1 MIISIIGAGSIG
13 GAVARSLVKSRVA
26 ERIIASRRHVERIMN
41 LKELGVLVTSDNRK
55 AAEDADVIIIC
66 VKPKDVGS
74 VIRETRDSIAGK
86 LVISMAAAISL
97 NFLEKMAPEAKFVRV
112 MPNLAVLVQES
123 FSAYSA
129 SRKLSEDERIIV
141 EKVLGAL
148 GRFVEVPE
156 EMMDIITALSGCA
169 PGYLAFIVKALID
182 ASVRTGLP
190 EDIALKAAAQSMIGT
205 GKLILEAGL
214 SISEIIRM
222 VATPGGV
229 TEEILK
235 RMERSGLAEK
245 MGSALEA
252 GVEKSNRIAESLN
265 LIGSG

>member
-26 ERIIASRRHVERIMN
+26 ERVMASRRHVERIMN
-41 LKELGVLVTSDNRK
+41 LKKIGIHVTDDNRK
-55 AAEDADVIIIC
+55 AAKDADVIIIC

-74 VIRETRDSIAGK
+74 VIKEIRDYIAGK
-86 LVISMAAAISL
+86 LVISMAAAVSL
-97 NFLEKMAPEAKFVRV
+97 NLLERMAPEAKFIRV

-129 SRKLSEDERIIV
+129 SRKLSEDERAIV
-141 EKVLGAL
+141 KKILDVL

-156 EMMDIITALSGCA
+156 EMMDVITALSGCA
-169 PGYLAFIVKALID
+169 PGYLAFIIKALID
-182 ASVRTGLP
+182 VSVRMGLP
-190 EDIALKAAAQSMIGT
+190 EDTALRAAAQSMIGT

-214 SISEIIRM
+214 SIPEIIRM

-235 RMERSGLAEK
+235 RMEGSGLAEK

-252 GVEKSNRIAESLN
+252 GMEKSRRISESLN
-265 LIGSG
+265 LVGLG